1 MSNPKKLAKA
11 LLFAGLI
18 GAGVVIACG
27 PDFPAQLLDDR
38 GGTLH
43 ATPSNSFRYEA
54 ARLTPATDALRAA
67 IPIRT
72 ISRRRHTYRKTTIQ
86 NWTRLSA
93 TPSARC
99 ARRQTA
105 TRPTPPALASRKPR
119 ACMPPARWTTCWH
132 SANRASSANSGWR
145 GRSDASRPSWR
156 CRPRSLS
163 HAACGR
169 RTCWLISG
177 TSPAPSTT
185 MPPRG
190 HKPPRPTNTPA
201 NWPAPVRR
209 IRWAWPSP
217 ATASRRACC

>member
-54 ARLTPATDALRAA
+54 ARLTPATDALRARDTDPYYQPPQAYIPEDDDPELDTTQRNA
-67 IPIRT
+67 I
-72 ISRRRHTYRKTTIQ
+72 RKMRAQ
-86 NWTRLSA
+86 A
-93 TPSARC
+93 
-99 ARRQTA
+99 TA
-105 TRPTPPALASRKPR
+105 TRPAPPALASRKPR